1 MAEIT
6 EKELHEVLSRNGIDT
21 WAWVRLSEYP
31 EKDREEQSR
40 LYRKWIA
47 EGLQG
52 GMDYLSR
59 HAPLKYYPE
68 RIMPGAATVLTM
80 VFPYYQE
87 IPGGGLHSEADRRSD
102 TGRIARYA
110 WGRDY
115 HRVIRKKLKNLIDEL
130 KELSG
135 RKGHRNAEFRG
146 FVDSGPLDER
156 VFTARGRLGHIGRNG
171 LLINPRYGSW
181 VFLAEI
187 ITSLEVSGFGAVP
200 ARASGAGADNGPAA
214 EITSAGAGADNGP
227 ATVVPAT
234 GATAGCPTGCRRC
247 RQSCPT
253 GAIRPDGSFDA
264 RRCISY
270 LTIEY
275 EGTIPLELR
284 PLVGDRFFG
293 CDTCQEVCP
302 LNRGV
307 KPTAEPDF
315 IRHIAGDHV
324 RLSTML
330 AARTRTEMERYFAGS
345 PLMRLSVEQLLRNA
359 LVAAGNAGSPELLDQ
374 VRELRQHSDPM
385 LAEHARWAEKQI
397 RSRSPAV

>member
-6 EKELHEVLSRNGIDT
+6 EKELRAVLSRNGINT

-40 LYRKWIA
+40 LYRRWIA
-47 EGLQG
+47 EGLHG

-68 RIMPGAATVLTM
+68 RIMPGAAAVLTM

-87 IPGGGLHSEADRRSD
+87 IPGAGDHTGTGDKSD

-135 RKGHRNAEFRG
+135 RKGQWNAEFRG

-156 VFTARGRLGHIGRNG
+156 VFTVRGRLGHIGRNG

-187 ITSLEVSGFGAVP
+187 ITSLEVSGFGAGP
-200 ARASGAGADNGPAA
+200 ARASGAGVDNGPAA
-214 EITSAGAGADNGP
+214 EITSAE
-227 ATVVPAT
+227 VPAA
-234 GATAGCPTGCRRC
+234 GATAGCPTGCRKC

-270 LTIEY
+270 LTIEH
-275 EGTIPLELR
+275 EGPIPLELR
-284 PLVGDRFFG
+284 PLIGDRLFG

-302 LNRGV
+302 LNRGIT
-307 KPTAEPDF
+307 PTAEPGF

-324 RLSTML
+324 RLSMML
-330 AARTRTEMERYFAGS
+330 AVRTRAEMERYFAGS
-345 PLMRLSVEQLLRNA
+345 PLMRLSVQQLLRNA
-359 LVAAGNAGSPELLDQ
+359 LVAAGNAGSTELLDP
-374 VRELRQHSDPM
+374 VRDLRQHSDPM

-397 RSRSPAV
+397 RSRSLSV

>member
-6 EKELHEVLSRNGIDT
+6 EKELRSVLSRNGIDT

-31 EKDREEQSR
+31 EKDREEESR

-47 EGLQG
+47 EGLHG

-68 RIMPGAATVLTM
+68 RILPGAETVLTM

-87 IPGGGLHSEADRRSD
+87 IPVSRLHMEADRQFD

-115 HRVIRKKLKNLIDEL
+115 HRVIRKKLKNLIYEL
-130 KELSG
+130 RGLSTG
-135 RKGHRNAEFRG
+135 KGQPNAEFRG

-156 VFTARGRLGHIGRNG
+156 VFTARARLGHIGRNG

-187 ITSLEVSGFGAVP
+187 ITTFELSASGEG
-200 ARASGAGADNGPAA
+200 RASGSGAGGDNGQAA
-214 EITSAGAGADNGP
+214 EITSAGA
-227 ATVVPAT
+227 TT
-234 GATAGCPTGCRRC
+234 GCPPGCRRC
-247 RQSCPT
+247 RQYCPT

-270 LTIEY
+270 LTIEHD
-275 EGTIPLELR
+275 GPIPLELR
-284 PLVGDRFFG
+284 PLIGDRFFG

-302 LNRGV
+302 LNRGI

-315 IRHIAGDHV
+315 IRHIAGDHI

-330 AARTRTEMERYFAGS
+330 AVRTRAEMERYFAGS

-374 VRELRQHSDPM
+374 VRELLRHSDPM
-385 LAEHARWAEKQI
+385 LAEHSRWAEKQI
-397 RSRSPAV
+397 SIRSLSV